1 LSTKPYSD
9 IPFLQNCEPEL
20 PADGVHVG
28 FLVDQ
33 LANLVP
39 VPTLLALVADRS
51 HAFAPSLNCT
61 QSAAIFCGNRRDKLF
76 GEILRTH
83 GLKDRETKRTT
94 KPYCL
99 MRAVGSVKQLRFCDR
114 SAPRCVGCKWVIRIA
129 GIHKI
134 PTRGAQQSFD
144 LLDRLPNHAA
154 RLARLNLAF

>member
-1 LSTKPYSD
+1 MRIYGRDQQGARATSALAAGSRADPPGSRRGRRQ
-9 IPFLQNCEPEL
+9 LAA
-20 PADGVHVG
+20 PARNFEGKDGVHVG

-83 GLKDRETKRTT
+83 GLKDREVTKRTT

-99 MRAVGSVKQLRFCDR
+99 MRAVGSVKATALLRPFSSSVR
-114 SAPRCVGCKWVIRIA
+114 RVQMG
-129 GIHKI
+129 HKDSRH
-134 PTRGAQQSFD
+134 T
-144 LLDRLPNHAA
+144 
-154 RLARLNLAF
+154 